1 MNFNVRALRSFSN
14 ARRDFQLWNEAQK
27 ERLIFVPKPIVEVP
41 GGVSRV
47 EMNAKN
53 GALDTPPDTTG
64 VCCAKQ
70 LTGADAVIHGATIL
84 GGL

>member
-1 MNFNVRALRSFSN
+1 M
-14 ARRDFQLWNEAQK
+14 
-27 ERLIFVPKPIVEVP
+27 VEVP

-70 LTGADAVIHGATIL
+70 LTGADAVIHGATSVSHNRVEWVHS
-84 GGL
+84 GTFT